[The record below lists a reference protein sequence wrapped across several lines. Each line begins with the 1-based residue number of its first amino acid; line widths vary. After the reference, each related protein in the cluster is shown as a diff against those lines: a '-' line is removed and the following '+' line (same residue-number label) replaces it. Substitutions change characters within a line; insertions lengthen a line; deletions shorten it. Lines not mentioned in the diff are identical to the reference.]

1 MSLPREAEPD
11 DFETESPS
19 EKQLREKLDS
29 IMNTY
34 ASHFVAIQDDYPEGP
49 TEILLGGR
57 LRAKQP
63 GKFVDI
69 SLGILKFG
77 DHLTTTVS
85 AHHQKYEITEDE
97 VKSDIKFAS
106 DPLGVVEDDELDI
119 VSFWL
124 DEAEWDKSHSER
136 IVASLRALDNI
147 SAEA

>member
-1 MSLPREAEPD
+1 MSLPHEAEPD

>member
-1 MSLPREAEPD
+1 MTLPHEVEADGFEP
-11 DFETESPS
+11 ESPS
-19 EKQLREKLDS
+19 EKRLREKIDS
-29 IMNTY
+29 VMNTH
-34 ASHFVAIQDDYPEGP
+34 ASHFIAIQDNYPEGV

-69 SLGILKFG
+69 SIGLLKFG
-77 DHLTTTVS
+77 DHLTTTIS
-85 AHHQKYEITEDE
+85 AHHQKYEITEHE
-97 VKSDIKFAS
+97 VNYDIKFAS